1 MAGRIPQSFLDDLLE
16 RVDLVDIVDR
26 RVKLKKT
33 GKNYSARCPFHDEKS
48 PSFTVNPDKQF
59 FYCFGCGAGG
69 NALGFVMDYDNVDFP
84 QAVETLANGLGLAIP
99 REDNGR
105 GGQSASAESQHR
117 PLYALLEKTARFYQH
132 ALRTHAKASRAIDYL
147 KGRGL
152 SGEIARSFGLGFAPP
167 GWDNLLKAMG
177 EGEESRRQLLDTGML
192 VRNDADRLYDR
203 FRDRIVFPIRDQ
215 RGRIVAF
222 GGRVLGDDK
231 PKYLNSPETPIF
243 NKGREL
249 YGLYEARQ
257 ANRKLDRLLVVE
269 GYMDVIALAQSGISN
284 ATATLGTATSNT
296 HLERIFRLCPEVVF
310 CFDGD
315 QAGRKAAF
323 RALEATLPCMTD
335 GRQARFLFLP
345 EGDDPD
351 TMVRREGADAF
362 RHQVA
367 SARPLEQF
375 LFDNLAEGLDTATLD
390 GRARY
395 SQQVLPYLR
404 QLPVGVYRELMFR
417 ELAERTG
424 LELASLMKLEV
435 PPLPSRRADG
445 NARESGSR
453 VDAGHRSAGHRSAGH
468 RDAGHRNAGHR
479 NAAAQQYAENREAG
493 DPGPEYDGPY
503 APGPDPSDGYPA
515 AESPRQREP
524 LRAANGGHAN
534 LAQSA
539 IALLLHKP
547 AAAALADP
555 AGLADLE
562 GEDAALLRDIL
573 TLLQCRPESTTAM
586 LLGHWYGT
594 REGDLLNRLA
604 GQERLIPADGIEE
617 QFRDTV
623 SRLVLLPQ
631 RARLEAQVDKL
642 RSTDYALMG
651 AAQKQELKE
660 LLHQLQQL
668 DKRPRGA

>member
-33 GKNYSARCPFHDEKS
+33 GKNYSARCPFHDEKT
-48 PSFTVNPDKQF
+48 PSFTVNPEKQF

-84 QAVETLANGLGLAIP
+84 QAVETLAGGLGLSIP
-99 REDNGR
+99 REDSGR
-105 GGQSASAESQHR
+105 GAGQPSAESTHR
-117 PLYALLEKTARFYQH
+117 PLYALLERAARFYQH
-132 ALRTHAKASRAIDYL
+132 ALRTHTQAGRAVDYL

-152 SGEIARSFGLGFAPP
+152 SGEVARSFGLGFAPP
-167 GWDNLLKAMG
+167 GWDNLLQALG
-177 EGEESRRQLLDTGML
+177 DGDQQRQQLLDTGML
-192 VRNDADRLYDR
+192 VKNEAGRLYDR
-203 FRDRIVFPIRDQ
+203 FRDRVVFPIRDQ

-315 QAGRKAAF
+315 EAGRKAAF
-323 RALEATLPCMTD
+323 RALENTLPCMTD

-351 TMVRREGADAF
+351 TMVRREGAEAF
-362 RHQVA
+362 RGQVA
-367 SARPLEQF
+367 SAQPLEQF
-375 LFDNLAEGLDTATLD
+375 LFDNLAQGLDTATLD

-404 QLPVGVYRELMFR
+404 QLPAGVYRELMFR

-424 LELASLMKLEV
+424 LELASLMQLEV
-435 PPLPSRRADG
+435 PTPPRHTG
-445 NARESGSR
+445 NSTGAIG
-453 VDAGHRSAGHRSAGH
+453 
-468 RDAGHRNAGHR
+468 RDAGRSR
-479 NAAAQQYAENREAG
+479 AAPHYAENREAG
-493 DPGPEYDGPY
+493 DPGPGQEHY
-503 APGPDPSDGYPA
+503 APEADGDNPA
-515 AESPRQREP
+515 AESPRKRQP
-524 LRAANGGHAN
+524 QRAADGGHAN

-539 IALLLHKP
+539 IALLLHRP
-547 AAAALADP
+547 EAAAIVDP
-555 AGLADLE
+555 GELSDLE

-573 TLLQCRPESTTAM
+573 TLLQRRPESSTAM

-594 REGDLLNRLA
+594 PQGELLNRLA
-604 GQERLIPADGIEE
+604 GQERLIPREGIED
-617 QFRDTV
+617 QFRDTL
-623 SRLVLLPQ
+623 SRLLLLPQ
-631 RARLEAQVDKL
+631 RARIAAQVDKL
-642 RSTDYALMG
+642 QSTDYAQMNLE
-651 AAQKQELKE
+651 QKQTLKN
-660 LLHQLQQL
+660 LLRQLQQL
-668 DKRPRGA
+668 DKRQRGG